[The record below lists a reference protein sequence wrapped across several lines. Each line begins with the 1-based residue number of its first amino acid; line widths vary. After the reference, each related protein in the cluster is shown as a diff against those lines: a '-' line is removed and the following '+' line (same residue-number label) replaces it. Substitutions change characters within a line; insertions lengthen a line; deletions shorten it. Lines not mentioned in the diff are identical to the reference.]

1 MTTDLLF
8 VGVATADFAAAVP
21 WYSVLLG
28 RPADVIVHDREVMWR
43 VGDGG
48 WLYLVEDP
56 SRAGNALVTV
66 SVTDL
71 DQILSEIVGRGVRR
85 PAIET
90 IEGAGRK
97 APFVDPEGN
106 IVTFIQVL
114 SPHA

>member
-1 MTTDLLF
+1 MSTDLLF

-21 WYSVLLG
+21 WYSALLG

-43 VGDGG
+43 IGDGG
-48 WLYLVEDP
+48 WLYLVEDL

-66 SVTDL
+66 AVADL
-71 DQILSEIVGRGVRR
+71 DQILSEIVGRGVSQ

-90 IEGAGRK
+90 IEGAGRQVG
-97 APFVDPEGN
+97 FVYAEGN

-114 SPHA
+114 SPNA